1 MVWITAFNC
10 LVPRLSLI
18 YLTCAPFFLYVTE
31 SSTSLTTGFVLYGP
45 FLILL
50 PFELRRLVAPLIQEG
65 STS

>member
-1 MVWITAFNC
+1 M
-10 LVPRLSLI
+10 PRLSLI
-18 YLTCAPFFLYVTE
+18 YLTCAAFFLYVTE

-50 PFELRRLVAPLIQEG
+50 LFELRRFVAPLIQEG